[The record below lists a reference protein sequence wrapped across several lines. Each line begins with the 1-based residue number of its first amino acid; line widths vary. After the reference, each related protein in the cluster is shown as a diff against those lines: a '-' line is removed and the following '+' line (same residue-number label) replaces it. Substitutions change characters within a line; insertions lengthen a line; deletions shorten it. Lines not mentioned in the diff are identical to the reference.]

1 MALWKL
7 QWFIGSDELRF
18 LEASMALSHVKND
31 GSVSYFCFMFC
42 FNVSMWHVKFVCFSI
57 HVLCSRSCD
66 RLLYVSCCCSVLVMK
81 CCFCF
86 ALAAFLFNAP

>member
-7 QWFIGSDELRF
+7 QWFICSDELRF
-18 LEASMALSHVKND
+18 LEASIALWHVKND

-57 HVLCSRSCD
+57 HV
-66 RLLYVSCCCSVLVMK
+66 YVKGRVIVCCMFPVVVL
-81 CCFCF
+81 FW
-86 ALAAFLFNAP
+86 